1 MKLRRLLRLFTAT
14 LILLILTCCAATEVF
29 PLAAGEQQIV
39 LHSWKGNFPPEML
52 DAFEAE
58 FGVKVKNVEFS
69 SGEESAAHLF
79 AGNAY
84 DVHNLDNRYV
94 PQAIESALLAPIDL
108 HKIDNFK
115 NVTPSFR
122 NLAFDPGNKYSIPL
136 TWGITGLVMTPR
148 VDQSPRV
155 EWRDLWDESF
165 CGHVVMWKYQGRE
178 IVSLTLKSL
187 GYSAN
192 SEDAQELA
200 EARRRLL
207 ELRPCVILVEA
218 TEPEKAVAAIRAS
231 ELLAGAAN
239 SSEARKV
246 TALGLPV
253 TFYLP
258 SDGALIWGDSLVI
271 PAAGKN
277 KQMAE
282 TFINFVLRP
291 ENSAALINRNY
302 YRIANDAAD
311 ALVDP
316 ELRSDADF
324 FPPTELLREAE
335 LLLPLSAEGQRQH
348 EAIWEEFLQD
358 PGVS

>member
-1 MKLRRLLRLFTAT
+1 MRVRQLTRLFAAA
-14 LILLILTCCAATEVF
+14 LITFILTRCASIEVF
-29 PLAAGEQQIV
+29 PLTAGEQHIV
-39 LHSWKGNFPPEML
+39 LHSWKGSFPPEML

-58 FGVKVKNVEFS
+58 FGVTVENVEFD
-69 SGEESAAHLF
+69 SGEEGAAHLF
-79 AGNAY
+79 AGEAY
-84 DVHNLDNRYV
+84 DVLDFDNRYL

-122 NLAFDPGNKYSIPL
+122 NLAFDPGNKHSIPL
-136 TWGITGLVMTPR
+136 TWGITGLVMPLNAAQLS
-148 VDQSPRV
+148 VI
-155 EWRDLWDESF
+155 EWSALWDERF

-207 ELRPCVILVEA
+207 ELRPCVIVVEEA
-218 TEPEKAVAAIRAS
+218 DPEKYVTALRTG
-231 ELLAGAAN
+231 ELLAGAGSAP
-239 SSEARKV
+239 EARIV
-246 TALGLPV
+246 AGLGAPV
-253 TFYLP
+253 DFYVP

-291 ENSAALINRNY
+291 ENSAALMNRNY
-302 YRIANDAAD
+302 YRVANDAAD

-316 ELRSDADF
+316 ALRSDTDL
-324 FPPTELLREAE
+324 FPPTELLRKAE
-335 LLLPLSAEGQRQH
+335 MLLPLSAEGQRQY

>member
-207 ELRPCVILVEA
+207 ELRPCVIVVEEA
-218 TEPEKAVAAIRAS
+218 DPEKYVTALRTG
-231 ELLAGAAN
+231 ELLAGAGSAP
-239 SSEARKV
+239 EARIV
-246 TALGLPV
+246 AGLGAPV
-253 TFYLP
+253 DFYVP

-291 ENSAALINRNY
+291 ENSAALMNRNY
-302 YRIANDAAD
+302 YRVANDAAD

-316 ELRSDADF
+316 ALRSDPDL
-324 FPPTELLREAE
+324 FPPTELLRKAE
-335 LLLPLSAEGQRQH
+335 MLLPLSAEGQRQY